1 MKGPWLTSVS
11 VAGEVAG
18 VLDVGGALEVT
29 AGDGVAADGGDDG
42 GVGEGGLGG
51 DDGVGD
57 VVVDGLKLLR
67 LAKVFPLAWFV
78 RMTETKQL
86 HCSNRSFP

>member
-42 GVGEGGLGG
+42 GVGQGRLGG

-57 VVVDGLKLLR
+57 VVVDGLER
-67 LAKVFPLAWFV
+67 GTIELAWQSSV
-78 RMTETKQL
+78 SHEHRRTKD
-86 HCSNRSFP
+86 CF

>member
-1 MKGPWLTSVS
+1 MGCAFRTSDWSDPWLTGVS

-29 AGDGVAADGGDDG
+29 ASDGVAADGGDDG
-42 GVGEGGLGG
+42 GVGEGRLGG

-57 VVVDGLKLLR
+57 VVVDGL
-67 LAKVFPLAWFV
+67 
-78 RMTETKQL
+78 
-86 HCSNRSFP
+86 